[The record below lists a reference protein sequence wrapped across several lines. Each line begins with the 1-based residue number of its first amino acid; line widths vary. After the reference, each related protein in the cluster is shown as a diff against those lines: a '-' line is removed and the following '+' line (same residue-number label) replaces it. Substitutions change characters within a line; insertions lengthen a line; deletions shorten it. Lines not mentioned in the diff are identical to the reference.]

1 MPQTPPPGVSPTA
14 TTRRNLLRA
23 GATTL
28 AAATVSRPATVPAAP
43 LDGRTSRWD
52 HEYTFGRTQLF
63 MEEYHQGSLEI
74 LGRLHGELEWIGELT
89 SRAASVIR
97 QGHTVWTSMNTG
109 HMPHEEQKATRRGS
123 PRIMKD
129 HRPDQFAALQKGD
142 MIFTNHCNRDVLAAR
157 ERGVYVVCVT
167 VNYVDNE
174 FRPEGFTDP
183 SHSNPDKLK
192 LKDVSNAILHSH
204 VPYEQGLVH
213 APEIPQFALCPS
225 SQTGLGA
232 VHWMLNAELANKLA
246 DPAARSVDRSSIYL
260 QTLTQRVRQLRAQM
274 PLLREV
280 AVTMTRRIR
289 AGGRW
294 FAKSIEHAGFE
305 SEFNVAS
312 GVRVV
317 NTGDWQAQPAQNV
330 MLITAISP
338 AYRPEAALA
347 LEKQIEGAYVVGI
360 GPDSLDGV
368 RPPGC
373 LLDIADAGFDNLSP
387 ESGGVIEIPMR
398 QETICPTS
406 GVVGNILQQMLVAQW
421 ADEMLRRGA
430 YPYFL
435 MGYFQRGGREYN
447 NIMAPFFQQQGY

>member
-1 MPQTPPPGVSPTA
+1 
-14 TTRRNLLRA
+14 
-23 GATTL
+23 
-28 AAATVSRPATVPAAP
+28 
-43 LDGRTSRWD
+43 
-52 HEYTFGRTQLF
+52 
-63 MEEYHQGSLEI
+63 
-74 LGRLHGELEWIGELT
+74 
-89 SRAASVIR
+89 
-97 QGHTVWTSMNTG
+97 MNIG

-123 PRIMKD
+123 PQIMKD
-129 HRPDQFAALQKGD
+129 HQPDQFAALQKGD

-246 DPAARSVDRSSIYL
+246 DPAAKSVDRSVIYL
-260 QTLTQRVRQLRAQM
+260 HTLTERVRQLRAQM

-317 NTGDWQAQPAQNV
+317 NTGDWNAQPAQNV

-338 AYRPEAALA
+338 AYRMETALA
-347 LEKQIEGAYVVGI
+347 LGKTDRRGLR
-360 GPDSLDGV
+360 DRH
-368 RPPGC
+368 RPPFSGRCSATRLPARHRGC
-373 LLDIADAGFDNLSP
+373 GAL
-387 ESGGVIEIPMR
+387 
-398 QETICPTS
+398 TISHPS
-406 GVVGNILQQMLVAQW
+406 
-421 ADEMLRRGA
+421 
-430 YPYFL
+430 
-435 MGYFQRGGREYN
+435 REV
-447 NIMAPFFQQQGY
+447 